1 MVSGEVGSNLIPGRW
16 VENLPGSCA
25 GYVRNSKLP
34 AELVN
39 RMDDVVLEISR
50 SSIIMRGGPLLFA
63 ILGLFCFFAYF
74 LLLIKIAFPLDR
86 EVIAVVFV
94 FPVLLLGA
102 SWIVLL
108 LFKTDLGISSDRP
121 VRFNRALKKIYV
133 YEHSYSLNP
142 FREWPVTVKIFDW
155 SDVDAKIYCYKGFT
169 GKVYMQ
175 RFSLW
180 LIDRGRSD
188 VSGCFQLMGNW
199 PTTKEMHDAWDY
211 CVEYMESGV
220 SGVPACEPRNQDVT
234 FRRSL
239 FHYMRMFD
247 PTKDGEKMR
256 SRMTA
261 GDWSFNFPFLLLT
274 FWLFLPMGVAHYFA
288 MRFSP
293 AVKWPEAVDNES
305 LSN

>member
-1 MVSGEVGSNLIPGRW
+1 MISADGRTNLIAGRW
-16 VENLPGSCA
+16 VEDLPKDGAAYWGSP
-25 GYVRNSKLP
+25 KLP

-39 RMDDVVLEISR
+39 RIDDVVLEISR

-63 ILGLFCFFAYF
+63 ILGLFCFFACF
-74 LLLIKIAFPLDR
+74 LLLIKIAFPLDS

-102 SWIVLL
+102 SWIVFL

-121 VRFNRALKKIYV
+121 VRFNRALKKVYV

-142 FREWPVTVKIFDW
+142 FREWLVAVRVFDW
-155 SDVDAKIYCYKGFT
+155 SDVDTKIYCYKGFT

-199 PTTKEMHDAWDY
+199 PTTKEMHDARDY
-211 CVEYMESGV
+211 CAEYMESGV
-220 SGVPACEPRNQDVT
+220 SGVAACEPRYQDVT

-247 PTKDGEKMR
+247 PAKDGEKMR